1 MADQNHPSSQAS
13 PLALILSEML
23 KSALEWEMSTQID
36 PVDPEI
42 EKRSKNDPSSIDYPP
57 TDPQSA
63 KVLGRK

>member
-42 EKRSKNDPSSIDYPP
+42 EKRSKMILR
-57 TDPQSA
+57 
-63 KVLGRK
+63 V